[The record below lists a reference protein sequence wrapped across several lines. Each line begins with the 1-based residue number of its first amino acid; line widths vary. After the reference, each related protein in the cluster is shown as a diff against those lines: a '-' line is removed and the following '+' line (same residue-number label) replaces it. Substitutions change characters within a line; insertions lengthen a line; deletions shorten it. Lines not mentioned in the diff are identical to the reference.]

1 MRPDGGCCIIGSILR
16 CKKGANMKNKEVML
30 ETERL
35 VLRNFTENDIEAIER
50 IFGDEEINRF
60 LPWFPVKNRKEAEA
74 FFQERYAS
82 QYAGGNGRHYAVC
95 LKTDNIPIGYVN
107 VSGDDSRDFGYGL
120 LKEFW
125 GQGIITEA
133 GRAAL
138 EQAKRDGLPFVTA
151 THDIENSKSGAV
163 LKRLGMKYC
172 YTYKEQWQPKDIP
185 VFFRMYQLNLDGD
198 SDRVYKKYWEQYE
211 IHFVED
217 NL

>member
-1 MRPDGGCCIIGSILR
+1 
-16 CKKGANMKNKEVML
+16 MKNKEVML

-82 QYAGGNGRHYAVC
+82 QYAGGNGCHYAVC

-133 GRAAL
+133 GIAAL

-163 LKRLGMKYC
+163 LRRLGMKYC

-198 SDRVYKKYWEQYE
+198 CDRVYKKYWEQYE

>member
-1 MRPDGGCCIIGSILR
+1 
-16 CKKGANMKNKEVML
+16 MKNKEVML

-95 LKTDNIPIGYVN
+95 LKTDNIPIDYVN

-133 GRAAL
+133 GRVAL

-198 SDRVYKKYWEQYE
+198 SDCVYKKYWEQYE

>member
-1 MRPDGGCCIIGSILR
+1 
-16 CKKGANMKNKEVML
+16 MKNKEVML

-82 QYAGGNGRHYAVC
+82 QYAGGNGCHYAVC

-163 LKRLGMKYC
+163 LRRLGMKYC

>member
-1 MRPDGGCCIIGSILR
+1 
-16 CKKGANMKNKEVML
+16 MKNKEVML

-82 QYAGGNGRHYAVC
+82 QYAGGNGCHYAVC

-163 LKRLGMKYC
+163 LRRLGMKYC

-198 SDRVYKKYWEQYE
+198 SDRVYKKYWEQYPN
-211 IHFVED
+211 HFVES
-217 NL
+217 L

>member
-1 MRPDGGCCIIGSILR
+1 
-16 CKKGANMKNKEVML
+16 MKNKEVML

-82 QYAGGNGRHYAVC
+82 QYAGGNGCHYAVC

-133 GRAAL
+133 GIAAL

-163 LKRLGMKYC
+163 LRRLGMKYC

-198 SDRVYKKYWEQYE
+198 SDRVYKKNWEQYE

>member
-1 MRPDGGCCIIGSILR
+1 
-16 CKKGANMKNKEVML
+16 MKNKEVML

-82 QYAGGNGRHYAVC
+82 QYAGGNGCHYAVC
-95 LKTDNIPIGYVN
+95 LKTYNIPIGYVN

-133 GRAAL
+133 GIAAL

-163 LKRLGMKYC
+163 LRRLGMKYC

>member
-1 MRPDGGCCIIGSILR
+1 
-16 CKKGANMKNKEVML
+16 MKNKEVML

-82 QYAGGNGRHYAVC
+82 QYAGGNGCHYAVC

-133 GRAAL
+133 GIAAL

-163 LKRLGMKYC
+163 LRRLGMKYC

>member
-1 MRPDGGCCIIGSILR
+1 M
-16 CKKGANMKNKEVML
+16 
-30 ETERL
+30 
-35 VLRNFTENDIEAIER
+35 
-50 IFGDEEINRF
+50 
-60 LPWFPVKNRKEAEA
+60 
-74 FFQERYAS
+74 
-82 QYAGGNGRHYAVC
+82 
-95 LKTDNIPIGYVN
+95 
-107 VSGDDSRDFGYGL
+107 
-120 LKEFW
+120 KEFW

>member
-1 MRPDGGCCIIGSILR
+1 
-16 CKKGANMKNKEVML
+16 MKNKEVML

-82 QYAGGNGRHYAVC
+82 QYAGGNGCHYAVC

-133 GRAAL
+133 GIAAL